1 VVAVWVGAVMRVGP
15 AAYPRPGMPGPRV
28 LIDCDPGHDD
38 AIAILLAAVHA
49 EIVGITTVSGNAS
62 LSDTT
67 RNALVVT
74 QLVGLDV
81 PVHAGASRPLLAPAR
96 YAPQVHGETG
106 LDGPI
111 LPALVRTP
119 ASADALG
126 FLLETTRR
134 EEGLWLVATGPLT
147 NVALA
152 MRADAHFADRLAGI
166 TVMGG
171 SAAAGNVTP
180 VAEFNTWCDPEAAA
194 IVYSAPCPVWMSGLD
209 LTHQVLVRPPLV
221 ERIRDVGSA
230 VGTFVADLFDFYLD
244 GYAATH
250 FDERA
255 APLHDP
261 CALLAL
267 THPALFGRSAVPIAV
282 ETSGRLT
289 RGMTVVDRRREASGL
304 EDAPTAPERTTS
316 WVHSADADAIFDLL
330 VDAIGTFS

>member
-1 VVAVWVGAVMRVGP
+1 MGGR
-15 AAYPRPGMPGPRV
+15 RV

-38 AIAILLAAVHA
+38 AIAILLASVHA

-62 LSDTT
+62 LVDTT

-74 QLVGLDV
+74 QILGLDV
-81 PVHAGASRPLLAPAR
+81 EVHAGAARPLLAPAR
-96 YAPQVHGETG
+96 SAPQVHGETG
-106 LDGPI
+106 LDGPV
-111 LPALVRTP
+111 LPPLERSA
-119 ASADALG
+119 ASHDALG
-126 FLLETTRR
+126 FLLDATRS

-152 MRADAHFADRLAGI
+152 LRADPHFAERLAGI
-166 TVMGG
+166 TLMGG

-180 VAEFNTWCDPEAAA
+180 VAEFNAWCDPEAAA
-194 IVYSAPCPVWMSGLD
+194 IVFAAPCPVWMSGLD
-209 LTHQVLVRPPLV
+209 LTHQVLVRPSVV
-221 ERIRDVGSA
+221 ERIRRLGSPVA
-230 VGTFVADLFDFYLD
+230 AFVADLFDFYLD

-267 THPALFGRSAVPIAV
+267 THPTLFGRTVLPIAV

-289 RGMTVVDRRREASGL
+289 RGMTVVDRRRRTGGHH
-304 EDAPTAPERTTS
+304 PTDGTVPTTS
-316 WVHSADADAIFDLL
+316 WVHTADADAVLDLL
-330 VDAIGTFS
+330 VDAVAAFA